1 MLDHVDGRIGRKT
14 LPSWEFSDTVSGQ
27 IAPSLSGI
35 SKGYLDAI
43 TKLAPNAQRVID
55 KQPMNDRYLGFA
67 ALAFPGATIIHC
79 VRDLRDTCISCI
91 SKNFD
96 GAFAFT
102 DSFEAMAA
110 YAKAQRS
117 MMSFW
122 EHKFP
127 GRIQTVSYE
136 ALVAAPE
143 AEARKL
149 IAAVGLDWSDQCLDF
164 AASERV
170 VKTASALQVRQDVY
184 KTSVD
189 SWKRYLPAA
198 EPLIRL
204 LDKAS

>member
-1 MLDHVDGRIGRKT
+1 
-14 LPSWEFSDTVSGQ
+14 
-27 IAPSLSGI
+27 
-35 SKGYLDAI
+35 
-43 TKLAPNAQRVID
+43 
-55 KQPMNDRYLGFA
+55 
-67 ALAFPGATIIHC
+67 
-79 VRDLRDTCISCI
+79 
-91 SKNFD
+91 
-96 GAFAFT
+96 
-102 DSFEAMAA
+102 MAA

-127 GRIQTVSYE
+127 GRIQIVSYE

-149 IAAVGLDWSDQCLDF
+149 IAAVGLDWSDRCLDF

-189 SWKRYLPAA
+189 RWKRYLPAA